1 MLEVPA
7 LGAEVRR
14 KHMNWIHLPV
24 RDHSIPNKAIEQDWQ
39 DLSEGIR
46 ATLRSGFLV
55 VFHCR
60 GGLGR
65 AGTMAARTLVE
76 LGCFEPDQAIRE
88 VRRVRAG
95 AIEADEQEGFV
106 QRGQPV
112 LETAP
117 DVSPLAI
124 EDRAIG
130 ALLGLAVGDAVG
142 TTLEFT
148 ARDSSDLI
156 LDMVGGGPFSLEP
169 GQWTDDTAM
178 ALALADSLLKNDDL
192 DERDLMGRFVEW
204 WQGGR
209 YSCTGR
215 CFDIG
220 ITTRRALER
229 WLRTNDLN
237 SGSTDPS
244 TAGNG
249 SLMRLAPVAIRHWK
263 DRQKLRDVAA
273 RQSRTTHAAPEAIDA
288 CKGFADILADAI
300 AGKPRS
306 EVLSC
311 SGKGLSDIISSI
323 MAGSWRGKHR
333 SQIRSSGYVAHT
345 LEAAIWS
352 VARTTDFKSAVLLA
366 ANLGED
372 ADTTAA
378 VAGQLAGAL
387 YGASGIPEVWKQRV
401 AWSDQIQEFARKLA
415 A

>member
-124 EDRAIG
+124 EG
-130 ALLGLAVGDAVG
+130 AQTSLSAM
-142 TTLEFT
+142 
-148 ARDSSDLI
+148 RW
-156 LDMVGGGPFSLEP
+156 FSLTMRI
-169 GQWTDDTAM
+169 Q
-178 ALALADSLLKNDDL
+178 
-192 DERDLMGRFVEW
+192 
-204 WQGGR
+204 
-209 YSCTGR
+209 
-215 CFDIG
+215 
-220 ITTRRALER
+220 
-229 WLRTNDLN
+229 
-237 SGSTDPS
+237 
-244 TAGNG
+244 AGWNF
-249 SLMRLAPVAIRHWK
+249 RKA
-263 DRQKLRDVAA
+263 Q
-273 RQSRTTHAAPEAIDA
+273 
-288 CKGFADILADAI
+288 
-300 AGKPRS
+300 
-306 EVLSC
+306 
-311 SGKGLSDIISSI
+311 
-323 MAGSWRGKHR
+323 
-333 SQIRSSGYVAHT
+333 
-345 LEAAIWS
+345 
-352 VARTTDFKSAVLLA
+352 
-366 ANLGED
+366 
-372 ADTTAA
+372 
-378 VAGQLAGAL
+378 
-387 YGASGIPEVWKQRV
+387 VWGPK
-401 AWSDQIQEFARKLA
+401 
-415 A
+415 